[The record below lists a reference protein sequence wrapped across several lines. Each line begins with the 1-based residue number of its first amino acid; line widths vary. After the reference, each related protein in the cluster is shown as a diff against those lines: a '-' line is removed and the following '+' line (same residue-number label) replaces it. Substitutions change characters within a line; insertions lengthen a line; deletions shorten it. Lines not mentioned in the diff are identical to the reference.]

1 MYTLFAPLLPL
12 LPVALLDLTS
22 SSTPQLFRSLA
33 SYRYTLCFL
42 SEGDDHPVQ
51 LGPYTLNIKSY
62 SWGNRGK
69 NYVATSYPEE
79 RGYSQHEAAS
89 KIQGRFRGNRGKKA
103 YRARRN

>member
-1 MYTLFAPLLPL
+1 MPLLYPFCQSLTSISPL
-12 LPVALLDLTS
+12 LLQHNCFVLS
-22 SSTPQLFRSLA
+22 PQN
-33 SYRYTLCFL
+33 RYTLCFL

-89 KIQGRFRGNRGKKA
+89 KIQGRFRGNRGRKA